1 VTSPTTRRAPDV
13 VPVTDASDRESH
25 PPMSPAAST
34 APTAAPASG
43 IEPTHPSPTASV
55 RSRMRRSSEPPVAG
69 PTPPARPH
77 VEDGIGHGPCVE
89 LLGAMP
95 SRLRARVLTLDGRR
109 VVFVDDRPAPDAAES
124 HPGGP
129 LGAPDGEVLAAA
141 ARHALDQR
149 LPLLVV
155 LATRGT
161 AVEDGLGAL
170 DAWGRSAR
178 MLTACSGVVPILVA
192 VTGPAVS
199 GPSLLLGLADL
210 VVMSEGAHTYVNSA
224 HAVRDWT
231 GEVITSDELA
241 GAGTHALRTGVAAL
255 VAADHDGAV
264 DCLRDLL
271 AYLPDSNDALAPC
284 VDTNDPIDRR
294 TPEAGALIPAT
305 ATGSYDV
312 CDVIRAVVDDGDLL
326 EVRAGWAPNLVTA
339 FATVAGRP
347 VGVVASQPCRL
358 AGTLD
363 IAASQKGARFVSMC
377 DALNLPL
384 VTFVDT
390 PGFSP
395 GKDLEWRGMIR
406 HGAQL
411 AFAYTRAT
419 VPRVCITLRKSY
431 GGAYIVMDSKTIG
444 NDLSLAWPSA
454 EIAVMGAKGAVEI
467 LHRAA
472 SPAERH
478 ELEQAYE
485 ERLLNPYAAAERGYV
500 DAVIDPA
507 DTRIELAAA
516 LEVLQTK
523 REHLPPRKH
532 DNTPL

>member
-1 VTSPTTRRAPDV
+1 VG
-13 VPVTDASDRESH
+13 E
-25 PPMSPAAST
+25 
-34 APTAAPASG
+34 
-43 IEPTHPSPTASV
+43 
-55 RSRMRRSSEPPVAG
+55 G
-69 PTPPARPH
+69 P
-77 VEDGIGHGPCVE
+77 IVE

-95 SRLRARVLTLDGRR
+95 SRLRARVLTLDERR
-109 VVFVDDRPAPDAAES
+109 IVFVDDRPAPETGRA

-129 LGAPDGEVLAAA
+129 LGAQDGEILAAG

-149 LPLLVV
+149 LPLLIV
-155 LATRGT
+155 LATEGT
-161 AVEDGLGAL
+161 ALEDGLGAL
-170 DAWGRSAR
+170 DAWGRAAR
-178 MLTACSGVVPILVA
+178 LLTACSGVVPVLVA

-210 VVMSEGAHTYVNSA
+210 VVMSEGAHTHVNSA
-224 HAVRDWT
+224 RAVREWT
-231 GEVITSDELA
+231 GEAITSDELA

-255 VAADHDGAV
+255 VAADHDDAV

-271 AYLPDSNDALAPC
+271 AYLPDSNESLAPR
-284 VDTNDPIDRR
+284 VDTDDPVDRS
-294 TPEAGALIPAT
+294 TPEAGQLIPSSP
-305 ATGSYDV
+305 TGSYDV
-312 CDVIRAVVDDGDLL
+312 RDVVRCVVDDAELL

-339 FATVAGRP
+339 FATVDGRP
-347 VGVVASQPCRL
+347 VGVVANQPCRL

-363 IAASQKGARFVSMC
+363 IAASQKGARFVAMC

-411 AFAYTRAT
+411 AFAYARAT

-467 LHRAA
+467 LHRRATA
-472 SPAERH
+472 DERA
-478 ELEQAYE
+478 ELERAYE
-485 ERLLNPYAAAERGYV
+485 DRLLNPYAAAERGFV

-507 DTRIELAAA
+507 ETRIELAAA
-516 LEVLQTK
+516 LEVLHTK
-523 REHLPPRKH
+523 REHLPARKH